1 MTRDTPS
8 NAGEGQKG
16 LASGAPL
23 RDSVDVT
30 LEEWAR
36 ERPDL
41 NVSPVAIVS
50 RLIRLRLYLDA
61 ALRSVFER
69 YDLSAADFAVIA
81 SLRRAGVPYRLPQ
94 TVLMERLGRTSGTIS
109 VRIDRL
115 VRKGAVSREPDPE
128 DARGVLIALTDRGL
142 ELFDA
147 VAPVHLANEDR
158 MLSALG
164 GEERVMLARL
174 LRTLL
179 LSYEHPAVP
188 TAWGMTLAPAPRA
201 REMRASVGL
210 SDRPGLLVTEVDHRG
225 PAAEAGILRGDL
237 LIAANGRELRAVETL
252 LEAATG
258 RSNTIN
264 LELLRGELVRHV
276 RLDVSRTRRSS

>member
-1 MTRDTPS
+1 
-8 NAGEGQKG
+8 
-16 LASGAPL
+16 
-23 RDSVDVT
+23 VDVT